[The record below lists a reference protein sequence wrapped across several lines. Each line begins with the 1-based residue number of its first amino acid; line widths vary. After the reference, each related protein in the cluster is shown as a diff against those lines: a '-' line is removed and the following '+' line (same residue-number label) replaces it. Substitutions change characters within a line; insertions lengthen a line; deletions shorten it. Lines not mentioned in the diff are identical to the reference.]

1 MKIIRW
7 WGGVRSSSLIPPPSS
22 FPRRGFTVTDLLVTL
37 AGVALLAALVA
48 IPMRRTRQ
56 QARLQQCVSNLQKV
70 NRAVLSFAADH
81 DQTLPGPRPGDGG
94 ELQWWYK
101 EQVKSHAGLQG
112 PSSTN
117 DTVFACPDDRGY
129 TDPVPFHR
137 SARFDFGSYNFNGV
151 LIPGAPNIA
160 GWTLGAIAEPKR
172 TLLTME
178 WTAHG
183 PLSWH
188 RSRTGRRNAPFY
200 RDAESV
206 VGFVDGRVALIPIYH
221 DGHTAAYLRDPI
233 PGYDYRYSGK

>member
-1 MKIIRW
+1 MRADRASH
-7 WGGVRSSSLIPPPSS
+7 WGRPAT
-22 FPRRGFTVTDLLVTL
+22 RAFTRTDLLVAL
-37 AGVALLAALVA
+37 ASAALLTAVVVVPVTRA
-48 IPMRRTRQ
+48 RRH
-56 QARLQQCVSNLQKV
+56 ARLLQCTSNLQQV
-70 NRAVLSFAADH
+70 NRAVLSFATDH
-81 DQTLPGPRPGDGG
+81 AQTLPGPQPGDPG

-101 EQVKSHAGLQG
+101 EQVKGYAGLRG

-129 TDPVPFHR
+129 SDPIPFHR
-137 SARFDFGSYNFNGV
+137 SARFDFGSYNFNGILV
-151 LIPGAPNIA
+151 PAAPNIA
-160 GWTLGAIAEPKR
+160 GWPLGDIVEPKR

-206 VGFVDGRVALIPIYH
+206 VGFADGHVSFIPIYY

-233 PGYDYRYSGK
+233 PGYDYRYSGH

>member
-1 MKIIRW
+1 MKA
-7 WGGVRSSSLIPPPSS
+7 GALPSYAL
-22 FPRRGFTVTDLLVTL
+22 RRHRGFTRTDLLVIL
-37 AGVALLAALVA
+37 AGSALLGALA
-48 IPMRRTRQ
+48 GIPMMRARR
-56 QARLQQCVSNLQKV
+56 QARLARCTANLQQV
-70 NRAVLSFAADH
+70 NRAVLSFATDH
-81 DQTLPGPRPGDGG
+81 AQTLPGPQAGDGG

-101 EQVKSHAGLQG
+101 EQVKGYTGLKG

-117 DTVFACPDDRGY
+117 DVLFACPDDRGY

-137 SARFDFGSYNFNGV
+137 SARFDFGSYNFNGI

-160 GWTLGAIAEPKR
+160 GATLGSIIEPRR

-206 VGFVDGRVALIPIYH
+206 VGFVDGHVSFLPIYF

-233 PGYDYRYSGK
+233 PGYDYRYSGN

>member
-1 MKIIRW
+1 MKA
-7 WGGVRSSSLIPPPSS
+7 VAFPS
-22 FPRRGFTVTDLLVTL
+22 RALWNHCGFTRTDFLVIL
-37 AGVALLAALVA
+37 AGSALLGALA
-48 IPMRRTRQ
+48 GIPMMRARR
-56 QARLQQCVSNLQKV
+56 QARLARCTANLQQV

-81 DQTLPGPRPGDGG
+81 SQTLPGPQAGDGG

-101 EQVKSHAGLQG
+101 EQVKGYAGVKG

-117 DTVFACPDDRGY
+117 DVLFACPDDRGY

-137 SARFDFGSYNFNGV
+137 SARFDFGSYNFNGI

-160 GWTLGAIAEPKR
+160 GATLGSITEPRR

-206 VGFVDGRVALIPIYH
+206 VGFVDGHVSFLPIYF

-233 PGYDYRYSGK
+233 PGYDYRYSGH